1 MKKLAVIAA
10 IVSAFAAPA
19 LAQDQATYKIMAIQ
33 GTAMLIGQK
42 TYLML
47 DKCPD
52 FEPGDII
59 TFSEDPITCLTVTA
73 VNIENLKECQ
83 LKCVD
88 NTGRPDPVDNP
99 PPSLDEPED
108 NAD

>member
-1 MKKLAVIAA
+1 MKKLVIIAA
-10 IVSAFAAPA
+10 VVSALAAPA

-33 GTAMLIGQK
+33 GRAVLVGQK

-47 DKCPD
+47 DKCPG

-59 TFSEDPITCLTVTA
+59 TFSEDPITCQTVTA
-73 VNIENLKECQ
+73 INIEDLKDCQ

-88 NTGRPDPVDNP
+88 NTGKPGPINNP
-99 PPSLDEPED
+99 PTGPDEPED
-108 NAD
+108 SAD